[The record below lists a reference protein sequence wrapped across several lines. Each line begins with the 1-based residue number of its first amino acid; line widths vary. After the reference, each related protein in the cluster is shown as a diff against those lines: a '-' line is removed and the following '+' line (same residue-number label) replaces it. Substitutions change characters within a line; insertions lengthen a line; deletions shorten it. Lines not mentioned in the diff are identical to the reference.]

1 MWCGGVPSGP
11 THGVWWTLLSFSSY
25 GRVVLIE
32 GRTKGTEWPSV
43 FFFCDCVFA
52 GLLVGLLLQYVL
64 GRRRCSLLIEP
75 TAWSCPWRCRTFF
88 SSQCKAAH
96 MLHAGTSA

>member
-43 FFFCDCVFA
+43 FFF
-52 GLLVGLLLQYVL
+52 L
-64 GRRRCSLLIEP
+64 
-75 TAWSCPWRCRTFF
+75 
-88 SSQCKAAH
+88 
-96 MLHAGTSA
+96 